1 MKKARKL
8 ISVLLAALMI
18 AMVFVPTVFAASYEQ
33 KVPHIDFRGFMSYT
47 IYEDKDNPDSKRIF
61 PPTTESI
68 IATAVTAVPVL
79 GKLAITGDWKEFGD
93 FIIPILNTMLSPIGF
108 GGDGTPLNNSGV
120 HFTYPT
126 KEELEANN
134 LEIDFQYDWRAD
146 PYESAAQLNNLINY
160 LTDELGYSQVTL
172 ESHSYA
178 GIVMLT
184 YLSVYGTEKIK
195 SCCFNATAV
204 YGAQFAGELVKGK
217 VAISD
222 EALVEFL
229 KGLLSQ
235 NEYEDLIAALADV
248 LSMAG
253 ITGFVADFVTDLFE
267 NLSDRIWTEVV
278 LPALGNW
285 PSIWAMV
292 PDADFEEGYANVFDN
307 LYADSKID
315 LTGLKNRIARFS
327 GDIRANREDK
337 LIAINESDTQ
347 LYVIARYGY
356 SGVPLGDIW
365 TANTDT
371 VLNTTAESFGATC
384 KDYDYS
390 LDNINTNVST
400 QRYIAPNEAVDA
412 STCLFPDQTWFIRNC
427 KHTQRDEAIV
437 EFAKNLLY
445 SDEQAT
451 IDTYTE
457 YPQYLLFNAVTSD
470 VVIDKNETPVR
481 DSFWATLFNWLRQ
494 LFSWLSN
501 KLKK

>member
-8 ISVLLAALMI
+8 ICVILAAMMV
-18 AMVFVPTVFAASYEQ
+18 AMTFVPTVSAASYE
-33 KVPHIDFRGFMSYT
+33 KKIPHIDFRGFMSYT
-47 IYEDKDNPDSKRIF
+47 IYEDKDKEDSKRIF

-68 IATAVTAVPVL
+68 IATAATAVPVI
-79 GKLAITGDWKEFGD
+79 GKLAIDGNWKEFGD

-108 GGDGTPLNNSGV
+108 GGDGEPINNSGV

-126 KEELEANN
+126 KEELEENN
-134 LEIDFQYDWRAD
+134 MEIDFQYDWRVD
-146 PYESAAQLNNLINY
+146 PYESAAQLNDLINY

-184 YLSVYGTEKIK
+184 YLSTYGTEKVK

-204 YGAQFAGELVKGK
+204 YGAQFAGELVKGN
-217 VAISD
+217 VTIPD

-229 KGLLSQ
+229 KGLFSH
-235 NEYEDLIAALADV
+235 NEYEDLIAAFADL

-253 ITGFVADFVTDLFE
+253 VTGFVADFVTDLFD

-292 PDADFEEGYANVFDN
+292 PDADFEEGYSNVFDN
-307 LYADSKID
+307 LYSNSKLD
-315 LTGLKNRIARFS
+315 LTGLKTKIAHYS

-337 LIAINESDTQ
+337 LVAINNSDTQ

-384 KDYDYS
+384 KAYDYNS
-390 LDNINTNVST
+390 GVIISNVAKE
-400 QRYIAPNEAVDA
+400 RYIAPNSAVDA

-427 KHTQRDEAIV
+427 KHTQRDDAIV
-437 EFAKNLLY
+437 EFAETLLY

-451 IDTYTE
+451 IDTYSE

-470 VVIDKNETPVR
+470 VVIDENKTPVR

-494 LFSWLSN
+494 LFAWLSGR
-501 KLKK
+501 LK